1 MLSGSPTTNFG
12 ASYTFDKGGE
22 LPIAKDGIEYP
33 KGSGT
38 FYSKKEMNK
47 LRAQARKL
55 TSSQAD
61 GPSPQA
67 RKSRAQAS
75 SQSSEE
81 PVSQNQGTS
90 EPSPCPGY
98 KQQE

>member
-1 MLSGSPTTNFG
+1 MVFRSPKYYAELRKYRKQQELKLQ
-12 ASYTFDKGGE
+12 AS
-22 LPIAKDGIEYP
+22 
-33 KGSGT
+33 
-38 FYSKKEMNK
+38 
-47 LRAQARKL
+47 KL

-67 RKSRAQAS
+67 RKPRAQAS

-90 EPSPCPGY
+90 KPSPYPGC
-98 KQQE
+98 KQQG

>member
-1 MLSGSPTTNFG
+1 MVFRSPKYY
-12 ASYTFDKGGE
+12 AE
-22 LPIAKDGIEYP
+22 LRKYRRE
-33 KGSGT
+33 
-38 FYSKKEMNK
+38 KE
-47 LRAQARKL
+47 RKL
-55 TSSQAD
+55 TSAQAD

-67 RKSRAQAS
+67 RKPRAQAS

-98 KQQE
+98 KQQG

>member
-1 MLSGSPTTNFG
+1 MVFRSPKYY
-12 ASYTFDKGGE
+12 AE
-22 LPIAKDGIEYP
+22 LRKYRRE
-33 KGSGT
+33 
-38 FYSKKEMNK
+38 KELK
-47 LRAQARKL
+47 LQALKP

-67 RKSRAQAS
+67 RKPRAQAS

-90 EPSPCPGY
+90 EPSPCPGD